1 MFSCV
6 VRGNPFSNTPCLYQG
21 FDGPLPT
28 KLEDLTLD
36 SAQITFRKVRSV
48 HSSPAVIALINPCA

>member
-1 MFSCV
+1 MSPMCAVEFHLL
-6 VRGNPFSNTPCLYQG
+6 TCLALCQG

-36 SAQITFRKVRSV
+36 SAQITFRKVRGM
-48 HSSPAVIALINPCA
+48 HSSPAAT